1 MNPKSR
7 RGFTLIELLVVIAII
22 GVLIALLLPA
32 VQSAREAARRA
43 QCTNNLKQIGIA
55 LHNYHT
61 AYDTFAMGCSF
72 QPQSTPTDH
81 AMWNSIS
88 AQALLLGYMEQ
99 TPIYNALNFSWSP
112 THASNGTAYRLIVNS
127 FLCPSDPN
135 VGAGKLN
142 INSYAASFGTTT
154 DGMYDWTDAAGTL
167 NNQRPHGSSGMFTF
181 GIPYGVRDATDGTSN
196 TIAFSEWLV
205 GDGRGKINGGATPP
219 SRYRGNFIMSSS
231 TSGPTLI
238 DATSNPA
245 GVLAALQ
252 TCANDFKTSAEVYD
266 YKGWRWSMG
275 TSGFSM
281 FNTIQTPND
290 KTYPFGGC
298 RFGSAGN
305 WPDNSY
311 SVGAASA
318 HSGGVNVLLADGSVK
333 FVKDSIN
340 RNNWWALGTRSGGE
354 VLSSDAF

>member
-1 MNPKSR
+1 
-7 RGFTLIELLVVIAII
+7 
-22 GVLIALLLPA
+22 
-32 VQSAREAARRA
+32 
-43 QCTNNLKQIGIA
+43 
-55 LHNYHT
+55 
-61 AYDTFAMGCSF
+61 MGASF
-72 QPQSTPTDH
+72 QPQSASMDY
-81 AMWNSIS
+81 AMWNSFS
-88 AQALLLGYMEQ
+88 AQALMLPYMEQ
-99 TPIYNALNFSWSP
+99 TPIYNAMNFAWSP
-112 THASNGTAYRLIVNS
+112 THASNGSAYNVIISS
-127 FLCPSDPN
+127 FLCPSDTN
-135 VGAGKLN
+135 VGAGKMN
-142 INSYAASFGTTT
+142 SNSYAASFGTTT

-181 GIPYGVRDATDGTSN
+181 GMAYGVRDATDGTSN

-205 GDGRGKINGGATPP
+205 GDGRGKINGGAATP

-231 TSGPTLI
+231 STGPALQN
-238 DATSNPA
+238 AASNQA

-290 KTYPFGGC
+290 SIYKMGGC

-311 SVGAASA
+311 AVGAGSA
-318 HSGGVNVLLADGSVK
+318 HPGGANVLLADGSCK
-333 FVKDSIN
+333 FIKDSIN
-340 RNNWWALGTRSGGE
+340 RNTWWGLGTRAGGE
-354 VLSSDAF
+354 VISADAY